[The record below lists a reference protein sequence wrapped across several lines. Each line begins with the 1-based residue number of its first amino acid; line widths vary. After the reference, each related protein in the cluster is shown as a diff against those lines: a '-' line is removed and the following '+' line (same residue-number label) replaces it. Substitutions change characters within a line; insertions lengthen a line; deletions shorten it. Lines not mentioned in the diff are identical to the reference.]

1 MRIFIRENQQV
12 QIPLQVFLHGH
23 VVLNIVVNLME
34 MKNFNGRL
42 IYSILLLFLYNFNLF
57 SWCQLLEEACVETV
71 DSKKMTKDLV
81 ACIHGLKK
89 YEKSNRHFLH

>member
-1 MRIFIRENQQV
+1 MA
-12 QIPLQVFLHGH
+12 
-23 VVLNIVVNLME
+23 

-42 IYSILLLFLYNFNLF
+42 NISYYFSNHFNLF

-89 YEKSNRHFLH
+89 YKKNEKNSVFFVILIIFFLIF